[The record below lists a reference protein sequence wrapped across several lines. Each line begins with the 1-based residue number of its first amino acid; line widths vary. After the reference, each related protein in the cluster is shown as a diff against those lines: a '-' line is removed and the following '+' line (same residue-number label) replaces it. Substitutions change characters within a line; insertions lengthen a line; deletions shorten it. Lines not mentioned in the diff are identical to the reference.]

1 MSRRQNHRDKPEAI
15 LNYFHRVQRE
25 HQPPPTLREI
35 GAAVGISSPSVVKR
49 HVECLLRDGRLRTH
63 PSDARRCYAP
73 EPKAPSRSAADAPR
87 RIDLDRLRRD
97 FRAACRAAGLDPAVG
112 TTNRYEVVR
121 AKAAAVRLRQRQERR
136 GRRFRWWQIDWS
148 EPGLCRSDVEY
159 EAIFRLFQKS
169 WRFRSLWRRVRN
181 EGGERIED

>member
-1 MSRRQNHRDKPEAI
+1 MRRRQNHQDKPEAI

-25 HQPPPTLREI
+25 YQPPPTLRQI

-49 HVECLLRDGRLRTH
+49 HVECLLRDGRLRAH

-73 EPKAPSRSAADAPR
+73 EPLRPPPRHEAGQPR

-97 FRAACRAAGLDPAVG
+97 FRAACRAAGVDPAVG
-112 TTNRYEVVR
+112 TTSRYEVVR
-121 AKAAAVRLRQRQERR
+121 AKAAVVRLRQRQERWE
-136 GRRFRWWQIDWS
+136 RRFRWWQIDWS

-159 EAIFRLFQKS
+159 EAIFRLFRKS
-169 WRFRSLWRRVRN
+169 WRFRSLWRRVRDK
-181 EGGERIED
+181 G